1 LHVSDFRYIVPA
13 RVGAVAV
20 VDGHHPEAKKGTIMQ
35 LIVLAVIVIVGLGIY
50 RYMRTRSAH

>member
-20 VDGHHPEAKKGTIMQ
+20 DGHHPEAKKGTIME
-35 LIVLAVIVIVGLGIY
+35 LIVLAAIVIVGLGIY

>member
-1 LHVSDFRYIVPA
+1 MPA

-20 VDGHHPEAKKGTIMQ
+20 VDGHHPEAKKGTIMEF
-35 LIVLAVIVIVGLGIY
+35 IVLAAIVVVGLGIY